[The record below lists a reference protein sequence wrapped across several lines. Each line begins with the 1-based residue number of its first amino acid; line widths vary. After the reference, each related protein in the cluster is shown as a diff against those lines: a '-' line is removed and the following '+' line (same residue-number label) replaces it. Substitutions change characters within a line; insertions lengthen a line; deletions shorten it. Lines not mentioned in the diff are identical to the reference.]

1 MDEKRRTRVMMKKRL
16 AEVKDAALL
25 LRGALVDPPTVEF
38 LESEGRG
45 LIENPI
51 RLMRELRDLADRAE
65 SAAAP
70 LSTSGGKTKPG
81 RSRAI
86 VSDGIPAKLYCAAL
100 IAETWTF
107 FHHKGPRPRSQKAAE
122 AADAYWIATGGDV
135 TVAAERLN
143 RWRPYFQEAQAP
155 HVKAV
160 REGWRQRLS
169 DYYRQAQSGGNPP

>member
-1 MDEKRRTRVMMKKRL
+1 MSAADTEARIAELERLRAAFAEVARIVVGAEPPPWLTAQFYSSAASLRLVRLMDEKRRTRVMMKKRL

-107 FHHKGPRPRSQKAAE
+107 FHHKGPRPRSQN
-122 AADAYWIATGGDV
+122 T
-135 TVAAERLN
+135 
-143 RWRPYFQEAQAP
+143 
-155 HVKAV
+155 
-160 REGWRQRLS
+160 
-169 DYYRQAQSGGNPP
+169 SG